1 MALKDRYYRFFIL
14 LLALL
19 QIVGMIFNFDLTFI
33 TFLVSIPIFVLGITR
48 LSNSFKV
55 ATVIFIIAGIVL
67 LFTGTFSIYA
77 IAKAMTS
84 MIDIVV
90 LLVVMQLFMLPVTVG
105 NYQKAVEQF
114 MENKLHTPKSIYIF
128 VTLITHLLSSILSM
142 GTVSIVISVLGD
154 SIKRRVK
161 DYEHFSGTAI
171 TRAFTLGT
179 LWAPGAATIF
189 LISTVTKVQWSSL
202 FLPCILLG
210 ILGLILAYLMESKKD
225 YLKPINKHIQNNLK
239 KEVKNQSLIHVLL
252 AILGLLILSFTFMHF
267 KVGSSMDSVTLAGII
282 VVVLWL
288 SLLLLFKNKISVQ
301 PTTPAVKEY
310 LNRGI
315 FSGAALAPFFIAIG
329 TFTYGFEHSQLSVV
343 LIKTLRPIFAQL
355 GWYLVILIPLIV
367 VASSLIGIHP
377 LASVA
382 LVGKIVMSAHI
393 AMSPLLIALSLNI
406 GSVIAYMVS
415 PFARI
420 IIIVAS
426 LLDVKPTTIS
436 LHWNWLFCVMFAI
449 LGLTFSVLFSLI

>member
-1 MALKDRYYRFFIL
+1 MALKDKYYRFFIL
-14 LLALL
+14 LLVLL
-19 QIVGMIFNFDLTFI
+19 QIVGMIFKFDLTFI
-33 TFLVSIPIFVLGITR
+33 TFLVCIPIFALGITR
-48 LSNSFKV
+48 LSNSFKI
-55 ATVIFIIAGIVL
+55 ATAIFIVAGIVL
-67 LFTGTFSIYA
+67 LFTGIFSIYVL
-77 IAKAMTS
+77 AKAWTS

-114 MENKLHTPKSIYIF
+114 MENKLHTPKSIYVF
-128 VTLITHLLSSILSM
+128 VMLITHLLSSILSM

-210 ILGLILAYLMESKKD
+210 VLGLVLAYLMESKKA
-225 YLKPINKHIQNNLK
+225 YLKPINKPAQSNLN
-239 KEVKNQSLIHVLL
+239 KNKSQSLVPVLL
-252 AILGLLILSFTFMHF
+252 AILGLLILSFVFMHF
-267 KVGSSMDSVTLAGII
+267 KIGSSMDSVTLAGII
-282 VVVLWL
+282 VVSLW
-288 SLLLLFKNKISVQ
+288 LLLLSLFKSKINIQ
-301 PTTPAVKEY
+301 PAAPAVKEY

-329 TFTYGFEHSQLSVV
+329 TFTYGFEHSQLSVL
-343 LIKTLRPIFAQL
+343 LIRTLRPIFAQL

-367 VASSLIGIHP
+367 VAASLIGIHP

-415 PFARI
+415 PFAGI

-426 LLDVKPTTIS
+426 LLNVKPTTIS
-436 LHWNWLFCVMFAI
+436 LRWNWLFCIMFAI
-449 LGLTFSVLFSLI
+449 LGLSFSVLFSLI

>member
-1 MALKDRYYRFFIL
+1 MALKDKYYRFFIL
-14 LLALL
+14 LLVLL
-19 QIVGMIFNFDLTFI
+19 QIVGMIFKFDLTFI
-33 TFLVSIPIFVLGITR
+33 TFLVCIPIFALGITR
-48 LSNSFKV
+48 LSNSFKI
-55 ATVIFIIAGIVL
+55 ATAIFIVAGIVL
-67 LFTGTFSIYA
+67 LFTGIFSIYVL
-77 IAKAMTS
+77 AKAWTS

-114 MENKLHTPKSIYIF
+114 MENKLHTPKSIYVF
-128 VTLITHLLSSILSM
+128 VMLITHLLSSILSM

-210 ILGLILAYLMESKKD
+210 VLGLVLAYLMESKKT
-225 YLKPINKHIQNNLK
+225 YLKPINKPAQSNLN
-239 KEVKNQSLIHVLL
+239 KNKGQSLVPVLL
-252 AILGLLILSFTFMHF
+252 AILGLLILSFVFMHF
-267 KVGSSMDSVTLAGII
+267 KIGSSMDSVTLAGFI
-282 VVVLWL
+282 VVGLW
-288 SLLLLFKNKISVQ
+288 LLLLSLFKSKINIQ
-301 PTTPAVKEY
+301 PAAPAVKEY

-329 TFTYGFEHSQLSVV
+329 TFTYGFEHSQLSVL
-343 LIKTLRPIFAQL
+343 LIRTLRPIFAQL
-355 GWYLVILIPLIV
+355 GWYLVILIPSIV
-367 VASSLIGIHP
+367 VAASLIGIHP

-415 PFARI
+415 PFAGI

-426 LLDVKPTTIS
+426 LLNVKPTTIS
-436 LHWNWLFCVMFAI
+436 LRWNWLFCIMFAI
-449 LGLTFSVLFSLI
+449 LGLSFSVLFSLI

>member
-1 MALKDRYYRFFIL
+1 MALKDKYYRFFIL
-14 LLALL
+14 LLVLL
-19 QIVGMIFNFDLTFI
+19 QIVGMIFKFDLTFI
-33 TFLVSIPIFVLGITR
+33 TFLVCIPIFALGITR
-48 LSNSFKV
+48 LSNSFKI
-55 ATVIFIIAGIVL
+55 ATAIFIVAGIVL
-67 LFTGTFSIYA
+67 LFTGIFSIYVL
-77 IAKAMTS
+77 AKAWTS

-114 MENKLHTPKSIYIF
+114 MENKLHTPKSIYVF
-128 VTLITHLLSSILSM
+128 VMLITHLLSSILSM

-210 ILGLILAYLMESKKD
+210 VLGLVLAYLMESKKA
-225 YLKPINKHIQNNLK
+225 YLKPINKPAQSNLN
-239 KEVKNQSLIHVLL
+239 KNKSQSLVPVLL
-252 AILGLLILSFTFMHF
+252 AILGLLILSFVFMHF
-267 KVGSSMDSVTLAGII
+267 KIGSSMDSVTLAGFI
-282 VVVLWL
+282 VVGLW
-288 SLLLLFKNKISVQ
+288 LLLLSLFKSKINIQ
-301 PTTPAVKEY
+301 PAAPAVKEY

-329 TFTYGFEHSQLSVV
+329 TFTYGFEHSQLSVL
-343 LIKTLRPIFAQL
+343 LIRTLRPIFAQL

-367 VASSLIGIHP
+367 VAASLIGIHP

-415 PFARI
+415 PFAGI

-426 LLDVKPTTIS
+426 LLNVKPTTIS
-436 LHWNWLFCVMFAI
+436 LRWNWLFCIMFAI
-449 LGLTFSVLFSLI
+449 LGLSFSVLFSLI

>member
-1 MALKDRYYRFFIL
+1 MALKDKYYRFFIL
-14 LLALL
+14 LLVLL
-19 QIVGMIFNFDLTFI
+19 QIVGMIFKFDLTFI
-33 TFLVSIPIFVLGITR
+33 TFLVCIPIFALGITR
-48 LSNSFKV
+48 LSNSFKI
-55 ATVIFIIAGIVL
+55 ATAIFIVAGIVL
-67 LFTGTFSIYA
+67 LFTGTFSIYVL
-77 IAKAMTS
+77 AKAWTS

-114 MENKLHTPKSIYIF
+114 MENKLHTPKSIYVF
-128 VTLITHLLSSILSM
+128 VMLITHLLSSILSM

-210 ILGLILAYLMESKKD
+210 VLGLVLAYLMESKKA
-225 YLKPINKHIQNNLK
+225 YLKPINKPAQSNSN
-239 KEVKNQSLIHVLL
+239 KNKSQSLVPVLL
-252 AILGLLILSFTFMHF
+252 AILGLLILSFVFMHF
-267 KVGSSMDSVTLAGII
+267 KIGSSMDSVTLAGII
-282 VVVLWL
+282 VVSLW
-288 SLLLLFKNKISVQ
+288 LLLLSLFKSKINIQSAA
-301 PTTPAVKEY
+301 PAAKEY

-329 TFTYGFEHSQLSVV
+329 TFTYGFEHSQLSVL
-343 LIKTLRPIFAQL
+343 LIRTLRPIFAQL

-367 VASSLIGIHP
+367 VAASLIGIHP

-415 PFARI
+415 PFAGI

-426 LLDVKPTTIS
+426 LLNVKPTTIS
-436 LHWNWLFCVMFAI
+436 LRWNWLFCIMFAI
-449 LGLTFSVLFSLI
+449 LGLSFSVLFSLI

>member
-1 MALKDRYYRFFIL
+1 MALKDKYYRFFIL
-14 LLALL
+14 LLVLL
-19 QIVGMIFNFDLTFI
+19 QIIGMIFKFDLTFI
-33 TFLVSIPIFVLGITR
+33 TFLVCIPIFALGITR
-48 LSNSFKV
+48 LSNSFKI
-55 ATVIFIIAGIVL
+55 ATAVFIVAGIVL
-67 LFTGTFSIYA
+67 LFTGNFSIYA
-77 IAKAMTS
+77 LAKALTS

-114 MENKLHTPKSIYIF
+114 MENKLHTPKSIYVF
-128 VTLITHLLSSILSM
+128 VMLITHLLSSILSM

-210 ILGLILAYLMESKKD
+210 ILGLVLAYLMESKKA
-225 YLKPINKHIQNNLK
+225 YLKPINKTLQSNLN
-239 KEVKNQSLIHVLL
+239 KNKGQSLIPVLL
-252 AILGLLILSFTFMHF
+252 AILGLLILSFVFMHL

-282 VVVLWL
+282 VVSLWL
-288 SLLLLFKNKISVQ
+288 LLLLLFKSKINIQ
-301 PTTPAVKEY
+301 PTAPAVKEY

-329 TFTYGFEHSQLSVV
+329 TFTYGFEHSQLSVL
-343 LIKTLRPIFAQL
+343 LIRILRPIFAQL

-393 AMSPLLIALSLNI
+393 AMSPLLVALSLNI

-415 PFARI
+415 PFAGI

-426 LLDVKPTTIS
+426 LLNVKPTTIS
-436 LHWNWLFCVMFAI
+436 LRWNWLFCIMFAI
-449 LGLTFSVLFSLI
+449 LGLTLSVLFSLI

>member
-1 MALKDRYYRFFIL
+1 MALKDKYYRFFIL
-14 LLALL
+14 LLVLL
-19 QIVGMIFNFDLTFI
+19 QIVGMIFKFDLTFI
-33 TFLVSIPIFVLGITR
+33 TFLVCIPIFALGITR
-48 LSNSFKV
+48 LSNSFKI
-55 ATVIFIIAGIVL
+55 ATAIFIVAGIVL
-67 LFTGTFSIYA
+67 LFTGTFSIYVL
-77 IAKAMTS
+77 AKAWTS

-114 MENKLHTPKSIYIF
+114 MENKLHTPKSIYVF
-128 VTLITHLLSSILSM
+128 VMLITHLLSSILSM

-210 ILGLILAYLMESKKD
+210 VLGLVLAYLMESKKA
-225 YLKPINKHIQNNLK
+225 YLKPINKPAQSNLN
-239 KEVKNQSLIHVLL
+239 KNKSQSLVPVLL
-252 AILGLLILSFTFMHF
+252 AILGLLILSFVFMHF
-267 KVGSSMDSVTLAGII
+267 KIGSSMDSVTLAGII
-282 VVVLWL
+282 VVSLW
-288 SLLLLFKNKISVQ
+288 LLLLSLFKSKINIQ
-301 PTTPAVKEY
+301 PAAPAVKEY

-329 TFTYGFEHSQLSVV
+329 TFTYGFEHSQLSVL
-343 LIKTLRPIFAQL
+343 LIRTLRPIFAQL

-367 VASSLIGIHP
+367 VAASLIGIHP

-415 PFARI
+415 PFAGI

-426 LLDVKPTTIS
+426 LLNVKPTTIS
-436 LHWNWLFCVMFAI
+436 LRWNWLFCIMFAI
-449 LGLTFSVLFSLI
+449 LGLSFSVLFSLI

>member
-1 MALKDRYYRFFIL
+1 MALKDKYYRVFIL
-14 LLALL
+14 LLVLL
-19 QIVGMIFNFDLTFI
+19 QMVDMIFKLDLTFLI
-33 TFLVSIPIFVLGITR
+33 FLVSIPIFALGITR
-48 LSNSFKV
+48 LSNSFKI
-55 ATVIFIIAGIVL
+55 ATTLFIVAGIVL
-67 LFTGTFSIYA
+67 LFTGSFSIQTLS
-77 IAKAMTS
+77 KAVTS

-105 NYQKAVEQF
+105 NYQRAVEQF
-114 MENKLHTPKSIYIF
+114 MENKLHTPKSIYVF
-128 VTLITHLLSSILSM
+128 VMLITHLLSSILSM

-154 SIKRRVK
+154 SIKKRVT

-210 ILGLILAYLMESKKD
+210 VLGLILAYLMESKKD
-225 YLKPINKHIQNNLK
+225 YLQPNNKVVKTNLNTENK
-239 KEVKNQSLIHVLL
+239 GQSLIPVLI
-252 AILGLLILSFTFMHF
+252 AILGLLLLSFGFMHF
-267 KVGSSMDSVTLAGII
+267 KIGSSMDSVTLAGII
-282 VVVLWL
+282 VVALWL
-288 SLLLLFKNKISVQ
+288 VILFLFKNKINTQ
-301 PTTPAVKEY
+301 PAEPAVKEY
-310 LNRGI
+310 LNHGI

-329 TFTYGFEHSQLSVV
+329 TFTYGFEHSQLSVL

-367 VASSLIGIHP
+367 VVSSLIGIHP

-393 AMSPLLIALSLNI
+393 AISPLLIALGLNI

-415 PFARI
+415 PFAGI

-426 LLDVKPTTIS
+426 LLNVKPTMIS
-436 LHWNWLFCVMFAI
+436 LRWNWLFCVMFAI
-449 LGLTFSVLFSLI
+449 IGLTFSVLFSLI

>member
-1 MALKDRYYRFFIL
+1 MALKDKYYRFFIL
-14 LLALL
+14 LLVLL
-19 QIVGMIFNFDLTFI
+19 QIIGMIFKFDLTFV
-33 TFLVSIPIFVLGITR
+33 TFLVCIPIFTLGITR
-48 LSNSFKV
+48 LSNSFKI
-55 ATVIFIIAGIVL
+55 ATAVFIVAGIVL
-67 LFTGTFSIYA
+67 LFTGTFSIYVL
-77 IAKAMTS
+77 AKALTS

-114 MENKLHTPKSIYIF
+114 MENRLHTPKSIYVF
-128 VTLITHLLSSILSM
+128 VMLITHLLSSILSM

-161 DYEHFSGTAI
+161 NYEHFSGTAI

-210 ILGLILAYLMESKKD
+210 ILGLVLAYLMESKKA
-225 YLKPINKHIQNNLK
+225 YLQPINKSSQSNLN
-239 KEVKNQSLIHVLL
+239 KNKSQSLVPVLL
-252 AILGLLILSFTFMHF
+252 AILGLLVLSFVFMHF
-267 KVGSSMDSVTLAGII
+267 KIGSSMDSVTLAGII
-282 VVVLWL
+282 VVGLWL
-288 SLLLLFKNKISVQ
+288 LLLLLFKSKINIQ
-301 PTTPAVKEY
+301 PAAPAIKEY

-315 FSGAALAPFFIAIG
+315 YSGAALAPFFIAIG
-329 TFTYGFEHSQLSVV
+329 TFTYGFENSKLSVL
-343 LIKTLRPIFAQL
+343 LIRTLRPIFTQL

-367 VASSLIGIHP
+367 VVSSLIGIHP

-415 PFARI
+415 PFAGI

-426 LLDVKPTTIS
+426 LLNVKPTTIS
-436 LHWNWLFCVMFAI
+436 LRWNWLFCIMFAI
-449 LGLTFSVLFSLI
+449 LGLSFSVLFSLI